1 MIQEEEWSEIL
12 SFYRNKVRLWIN
24 RSIKFFCTNAHFECF
39 LFATKSMQN
48 ITASNIKYISTYLD
62 TIFFIIRFQK
72 FSDDLVLYF
81 TLLEPMYYTYF

>member
-1 MIQEEEWSEIL
+1 
-12 SFYRNKVRLWIN
+12 
-24 RSIKFFCTNAHFECF
+24 
-39 LFATKSMQN
+39 MQN

-72 FSDDLVLYF
+72 FSDDVVLYF